1 MIGRV
6 MMRRRNR
13 ALAMAVTLLVVG
25 LALPLYYR
33 VGWSRMESHCA
44 AESPGKVAFAEVDY
58 SFTSRG
64 FTCTYDNGAWAETAY
79 WFK

>member
-1 MIGRV
+1 
-6 MMRRRNR
+6 
-13 ALAMAVTLLVVG
+13 
-25 LALPLYYR
+25 
-33 VGWSRMESHCA
+33 MESHCA
-44 AESPGKVAFAEVDY
+44 AEAPGEVAFAEVDY